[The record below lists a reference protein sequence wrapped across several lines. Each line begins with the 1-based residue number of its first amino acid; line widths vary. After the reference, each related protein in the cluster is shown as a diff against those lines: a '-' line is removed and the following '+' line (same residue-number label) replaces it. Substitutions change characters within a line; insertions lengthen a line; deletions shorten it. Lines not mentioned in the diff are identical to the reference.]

1 MLYQIIDGYIPDI
14 GIAIIPLA
22 LFQYLP
28 GIVPVIGIGD
38 RRGIATGKIQ
48 GPEVRAQPGFHIRRR
63 RSVDR
68 IAQQDGFSPFSG
80 FLVND
85 KKLVLDG
92 RRSVGA
98 EDEKGFIRSYYGI
111 HVPKIARS
119 AEGDKFGLPE
129 LSIAPCRPVNMEPAG
144 VGKGAHEVEAAIG
157 CDCRRK
163 DR

>member
-1 MLYQIIDGYIPDI
+1 MPYQIVDGYIPDI

-28 GIVPVIGIGD
+28 GIVPVIGISD
-38 RRGIATGKIQ
+38 WRGIAAGKIQ
-48 GPEVRAQPGFHIRRR
+48 GPEVRAQPGFHIGRR

-68 IAQQDGFSPFSG
+68 IAEKEGFSPFPPL
-80 FLVND
+80 LVND
-85 KKLVLDG
+85 KKLVPEGG
-92 RRSVGA
+92 RPVRA

-111 HVPKIARS
+111 HVPKITRS

-144 VGKGAHEVEAAIG
+144 ICKGAHEVEATIG